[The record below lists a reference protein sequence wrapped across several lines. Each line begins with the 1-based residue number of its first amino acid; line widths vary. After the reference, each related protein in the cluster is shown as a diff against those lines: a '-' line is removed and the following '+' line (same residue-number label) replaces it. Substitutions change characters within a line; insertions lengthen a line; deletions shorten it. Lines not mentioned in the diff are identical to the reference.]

1 MAGAYTGGVKHAT
14 AAVPQPPR
22 EGGPAVATAAAAPL
36 ATRLDIELLFAALR
50 LELSKSRRRLAMWV
64 AGSGGLI
71 LAAQLATA
79 AVVLARG

>member
-1 MAGAYTGGVKHAT
+1 MKHAT

-22 EGGPAVATAAAAPL
+22 EGGPVVATAAAAPL
-36 ATRLDIELLFAALR
+36 ATKRDAELLFAALR

-79 AVVLARG
+79 AAVLARG